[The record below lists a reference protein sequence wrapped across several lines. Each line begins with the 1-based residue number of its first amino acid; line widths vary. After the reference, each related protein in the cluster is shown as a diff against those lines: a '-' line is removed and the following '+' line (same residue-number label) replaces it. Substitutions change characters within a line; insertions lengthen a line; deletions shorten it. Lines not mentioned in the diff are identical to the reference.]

1 MMNVK
6 CLIFDMDGLMFDSE
20 VIAEMAYKKA
30 VQEFGYEI
38 SNEIYYQLLGRNK
51 ADAHIII
58 KELMGEEYPA
68 HEIHKL
74 AHEFK
79 YAHIQEHGLPMKKGL
94 MELLE
99 FAKQKGILMAVASSS
114 DKSIIEWYLKLGGIE
129 TYFDYIISGEQVVHS
144 KPNPEI
150 FLRVCRELGV
160 TPKEALVLEDSKNG
174 IMAAVNGN
182 IPVICIPDILDHED
196 EVTKLTYKT
205 LPDLTAVMEYL

>member
-30 VQEFGYEI
+30 VKKFGYDI

-51 ADAHIII
+51 TDAYMII
-58 KELMGEEYPA
+58 KEHMGEEYPA

-99 FAKQKGILMAVASSS
+99 FVKQKGILMAVASSS

-129 TYFDYIISGEQVVHS
+129 KYFDYIISGEQVVHS

-160 TPKEALVLEDSKNG
+160 TPEEALVLEDSKSG

-196 EVTKLTYKT
+196 EITKLTYKT

>member
-1 MMNVK
+1 MNVK

-30 VQEFGYEI
+30 VKKFGYDI

-51 ADAHIII
+51 TDAYMII
-58 KELMGEEYPA
+58 KEHMGEEYPA

-99 FAKQKGILMAVASSS
+99 FVKQKGILMAVASSS

-129 TYFDYIISGEQVVHS
+129 KYFDYIISGEQVVHS

-160 TPKEALVLEDSKNG
+160 TPEEALVLEDSKSG

-196 EVTKLTYKT
+196 EITKLTYKT

>member
-1 MMNVK
+1 MNVK

-79 YAHIQEHGLPMKKGL
+79 YEHIQEHGLPMKKGL

-114 DKSIIEWYLKLGGIE
+114 DKSIIEGYLKLGGIE

-196 EVTKLTYKT
+196 EITKLTYKT